1 MTPKI
6 SIIIPVYNVQKYL
19 PCCLDSVQNQTFQE
33 FEAILVDDGSTDES
47 GSICDRYAKMDPHFS
62 VLHKDNGG
70 QSSARNMGLD
80 HCRGE
85 YVCFLDSDDYL
96 EPDYLE
102 YLYNEIN
109 KSNYD
114 FVSCTANFVN
124 EKNEFIRRNNYETE
138 RKEIAGDIFDAYFHS
153 NLIEDAAWNKI
164 YRRELFSGLRFAEGI
179 IFEDSLFIIPL
190 LKKCKRILFTCK
202 FLYNYR
208 IREGS
213 TMQYERNTVSK
224 VAFNPK
230 KIDALTVYQLCA
242 RELQGTKWEEG
253 YYRRM
258 ITTCAEFSV
267 ASAGY
272 HSRELRKKILEY
284 YRFAVKKCGLSSY
297 PFKERTAVILEIY
310 FPHLWNC
317 CKREKKDR

>member
-80 HCRGE
+80 HCCGE

-96 EPDYLE
+96 EPNYLE

-109 KSNYD
+109 ESHYD

-124 EKNEFIRRNNYETE
+124 GKNEFIRRNDYEVE
-138 RKEIAGDIFDAYFHS
+138 RKEIVGDMFETYFHS
-153 NLIEDAAWNKI
+153 NLIEDAVWNKI
-164 YRRELFSGLRFAEGI
+164 YRRELFSDLRFEEGI
-179 IFEDSLFIIPL
+179 IFEDSLFIIRL
-190 LKKCKRILFTCK
+190 LKKCKMGLFTCK

-213 TMQYERNTVSK
+213 TMRYIENTASK

-230 KIDALTVYQLCA
+230 KIDMLMVFQSCA
-242 RELQGTKWEEG
+242 KELQETEWEEG

-258 ITTCAEFSV
+258 ITTCAEFSA
-267 ASAGY
+267 ASCSY
-272 HSRELRKKILEY
+272 QSKELRKEIMTY
-284 YRFAVKKCGLSSY
+284 YRFAVEKCGLSSY
-297 PFKERTAVILEIY
+297 PLKERVAIILEIY
-310 FPHLWNC
+310 FPYLWNY
-317 CKREKKDR
+317 CKSKKAGR

>member
-47 GSICDRYAKMDPHFS
+47 GSICDSYAQADPRF
-62 VLHKDNGG
+62 VVIHKNNGG
-70 QSSARNMGLD
+70 LSSARNMGLD
-80 HCRGE
+80 HCHGE

-109 KSNYD
+109 ESSYD

-124 EKNEFIRRNNYETE
+124 EKNEFIRRNDYEVE
-138 RKEIAGDIFDAYFHS
+138 RKEKTGDMFEAYFYS
-153 NLIEDAAWNKI
+153 NLVEDAVWNKI

-190 LKKCKRILFTCK
+190 LKKCKTVLFTCK

-208 IREGS
+208 IRAGS
-213 TMQYERNTVSK
+213 IMQYVGNTVSK

-230 KIDALTVYQLCA
+230 KIDLLTVFQSCA
-242 RELQGTKWEEG
+242 RELQGTQWEEG

-258 ITTCAEFSV
+258 ITTCAEYS
-267 ASAGY
+267 ASSYGCQNKK
-272 HSRELRKKILEY
+272 LRKKIMEY
-284 YRFAVKKCGLSSY
+284 YRFAVKRCRLFSFSR
-297 PFKERTAVILEIY
+297 KERIVIIFEIY
-310 FPHLWNC
+310 FPQLWNF
-317 CKREKKDR
+317 CKKNKEG